1 MPQFGLG
8 WLVWPGATHVI
19 WLLHGHGMVQGDLT
33 PISGRRLGLSAKVAQ
48 LSSVWSVQED
58 IAGVPHYSS
67 SDLRQQAPQVSACV
81 IFADILLAQASL
93 MPEGTIPGG
102 GSHRGREDSNPPHAV
117 LGWGSDKGQRVSTSS
132 GPGALCRSRF
142 PISSVV
148 TASLMPPGSGGTE
161 YIGCRGEK
169 GCRTTYE
176 LPEFG
181 LAVRGNPTTLIF
193 SLHNSKPCSKRH
205 TVQHRDWP
213 WWLLASEG
221 GASRDPLAWFHV
233 SSCILQPLPKRR
245 TDVRSRYLSRS

>member
-33 PISGRRLGLSAKVAQ
+33 PISGRQLGLSAKVAQ

-117 LGWGSDKGQRVSTSS
+117 LGWGSDEGQRVSTSS

-148 TASLMPPGSGGTE
+148 TASPVPPGSGGTE
-161 YIGCRGEK
+161 YIGC
-169 GCRTTYE
+169 
-176 LPEFG
+176 
-181 LAVRGNPTTLIF
+181 
-193 SLHNSKPCSKRH
+193 
-205 TVQHRDWP
+205 
-213 WWLLASEG
+213 
-221 GASRDPLAWFHV
+221 
-233 SSCILQPLPKRR
+233 
-245 TDVRSRYLSRS
+245 